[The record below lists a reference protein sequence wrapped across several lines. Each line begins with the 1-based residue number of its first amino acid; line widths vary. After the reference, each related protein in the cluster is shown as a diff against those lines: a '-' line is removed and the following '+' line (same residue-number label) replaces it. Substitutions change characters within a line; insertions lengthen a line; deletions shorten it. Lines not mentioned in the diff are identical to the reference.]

1 MLTVS
6 SGQTLDISAGESSAG
21 VEVMSGGI
29 LRVLSGGTAG
39 GTFVEGGTEIV
50 NAGGTDFFGGEQI
63 VAEGGTTGSTTVSG
77 GIEIVNA
84 GGTALG
90 ALTSAGDQDVFGLT
104 SGGTVS

>member
-1 MLTVS
+1 VAHSAKAASKS
-6 SGQTLDISAGESSAG
+6 STPAART
-21 VEVMSGGI
+21 SG
-29 LRVLSGGTAG
+29 S
-39 GTFVEGGTEIV
+39 TEIV
-50 NAGGTDFFGGEQI
+50 NAGGTDFFGGGQI